1 MNFFGQG
8 DPRLPWGQSAGY
20 DPSEKLKQVQD
31 IRTLTIWDCFFL
43 MKMME
48 PYFNFNPS
56 DFQVEEVEGESDEI
70 LFNYTVEEQIQLFE
84 RFSEIVEVLSIDD
97 FKRGPARQKLLEE
110 KVNQRNRMSSPGWAK
125 RELEQEKLMKE
136 KQQDGN
142 E

>member
-1 MNFFGQG
+1 MGQG
-8 DPRLPWGQSAGY
+8 
-20 DPSEKLKQVQD
+20 PSEKLQQVKD

-48 PYFNFNPS
+48 PYMNFNPT
-56 DFQVEEVEGESDEI
+56 DYQVVEIEGENDEI

>member
-1 MNFFGQG
+1 MNFFCQG
-8 DPRLPWGQSAGY
+8 DPRLPMGQG
-20 DPSEKLKQVQD
+20 PSEKLQQVKD

-70 LFNYTVEEQIQLFE
+70 LFNYTVEEQIQLYE
-84 RFSEIVEVLSIDD
+84 RFSEIVECLSIDD
-97 FKRGPARQKLLEE
+97 FKRGAARQKLLEE
-110 KVNQRNRMSSPGWAK
+110 KANQRNRRSSPGWAK
-125 RELEQEKLMKE
+125 RELEQEKAMRE